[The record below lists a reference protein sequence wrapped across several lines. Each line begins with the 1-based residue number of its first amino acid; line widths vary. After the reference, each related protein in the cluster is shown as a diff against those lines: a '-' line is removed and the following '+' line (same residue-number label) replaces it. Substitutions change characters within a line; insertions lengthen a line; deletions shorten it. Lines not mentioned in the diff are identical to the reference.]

1 MLIKVIYGDEK
12 MKLVA
17 GDMLWTN
24 INKIPDKYTYLS
36 NDIECDALIIGGG
49 VTGAIIAY
57 YLTKEGIDT
66 VLVDKNIIGY
76 GSTRA
81 STAILQYEVD
91 TDLYGLSHMIG
102 EEKAAKCFEL
112 SEKAV
117 FDIRDIV
124 NELDDDC
131 DFMLKECFYYTS
143 NSSHISLLKKEFDL
157 RKKHGFNVEFI
168 DKNNAKDKFSFPI
181 EAGIYSKSGG
191 ALIDPYKF
199 TRALIKKSIKN
210 GLKVYENTEIN
221 IIQSESNHVYLKTP
235 NDFSI
240 KAKKVIMAAGYESKK
255 YIDRGILNITRT
267 FNLVTKPIKEFNGW
281 HNKCIIRDDNDP
293 YIYFRTTA
301 DNRIIVGGEDE
312 KVGKETSKMSNLTN
326 EDLVSIKKYDI
337 LLKKLKDF
345 FPDIKDIEVEYKF
358 SGLFGVTKDGL
369 PYIGEYSKMP
379 NCYFALAYGSNGIV
393 NGILCGQLI
402 KDLYLN
408 NKRDELDLFKF
419 DR

>member
-1 MLIKVIYGDEK
+1 MLIKVIYGDEN

-24 INKIPDKYTYLS
+24 INEIPDKYTYLS
-36 NDIECDALIIGGG
+36 NNIECDALIIGGG

-57 YLTKEGIDT
+57 YLTNEGINT

-102 EEKAAKCFEL
+102 EKKAVECFKLGEKAIL
-112 SEKAV
+112 
-117 FDIRDIV
+117 DIRDIV
-124 NELDDDC
+124 NELDDNC
-131 DFMLKECFYYTS
+131 DFELKECLYYTS
-143 NSSHISLLKKEFDL
+143 NSSHISPLKKEFNI
-157 RKKHGFNVEFI
+157 RNKHGFNVEFLE
-168 DKNNAKDKFSFPI
+168 KNNSKDKFSFPI

-191 ALIDPYKF
+191 AIIDPYKF
-199 TRALIKKSIKN
+199 TRALIRKSIKN
-210 GLKVYENTEIN
+210 GLKVYENTEVN
-221 IIQSESNHVYLKTP
+221 IIQPKSNYVYLKTP

-240 KAKKVIMAAGYESKK
+240 KANKVIMAAGYESKK
-255 YIDRGILNITRT
+255 YIDRDVVNITRT
-267 FNLVTKPIKEFNGW
+267 FNLVTKPVKQFNGW
-281 HNKCIIRDDNDP
+281 NNKCIIRDDNDP

-326 EDLVSIKKYDI
+326 DDLVSKEKYDI
-337 LLKKLKDF
+337 LLKKLKAF

-369 PYIGEYSKMP
+369 PYIGEYPKMP

-408 NKRDELDLFKF
+408 NKRKELDLFKF